1 MSSDVIGPLASGQ
14 MPLTGANRT
23 DYSSKEPD
31 LEADKSGM
39 HNETVV
45 ELQKHLADAQAQLDQ
60 AYDATLNGWLKIL
73 DLRDNETEGH
83 TQRVAAMTV
92 RLGKHLGIDAQQL
105 VYMSRGALLH
115 DIGKMAISDSIMQ
128 KPGPL
133 NKEEWAIVRKHP
145 IYAQEILSSIPY
157 LKPSLDIPYCHHE
170 KWDGTGYPRGL
181 KGEEIPIA
189 ARVFAIVD
197 VWDALRSDRPYRT
210 AWPEN
215 EVIAYIRDQSEKH
228 FQPEIVKAFELLLA
242 VEETPK
248 ISVNKHSVSGTA
260 GLSPL

>member
-1 MSSDVIGPLASGQ
+1 MSCDILGPMASGQ
-14 MPLTGANRT
+14 RPITGVNRT
-23 DYSSKEPD
+23 GRSKEPD
-31 LEADKSGM
+31 LEGENPDM

-45 ELQKHLADAQAQLDQ
+45 ELQKHLADAHAQLDQ

-92 RLGKHLGIDAQQL
+92 RLGQYLGIDPQQL

-115 DIGKMAISDSIMQ
+115 DIGKMAISDTIMQ

-133 NKEEWAIVRKHP
+133 DEEEWAIVRRHP
-145 IYAQEILSSIPY
+145 TFAQEILSSIPY

-170 KWDGTGYPRGL
+170 KWDGTGYPQGL

-197 VWDALRSDRPYRT
+197 VWDALRSDRPYRN

-215 EVIAYIRDQSEKH
+215 EVMAYLQEQSGKH
-228 FQPEIVKAFELLLA
+228 FQPEIVKAFEMMLA
-242 VEETPK
+242 ADETPK
-248 ISVNKHSVSGTA
+248 ITVNNHSVSGTA